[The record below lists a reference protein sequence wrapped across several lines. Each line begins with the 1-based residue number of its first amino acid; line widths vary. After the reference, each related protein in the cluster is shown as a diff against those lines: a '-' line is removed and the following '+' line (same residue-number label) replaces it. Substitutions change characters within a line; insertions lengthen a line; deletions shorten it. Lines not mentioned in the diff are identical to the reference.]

1 MVGRRIAWS
10 RGDDMRRSAT
20 VIALL
25 SLTACG
31 PLLPPQTPAAFFSGY
46 SYVPLDPLPVKV
58 VDGPNCGPGK
68 PRGKLLDVLPDNAV
82 RIAVRQLSGSASLG
96 FGPAAQ
102 LGYEGNSYEV
112 VLDYINADVA
122 NLRFAYD
129 PPRPN
134 GRGSRGA
141 LESGAAAASLTRIE
155 EGAADPPNKNVV
167 VIPVY
172 VGVGLRLTAI
182 VTVHKG
188 KVNLS
193 SLGALS
199 AKAEAGQVSGSMI
212 VQTLGITGPKV
223 TTALPIP
230 SELNPSTIQ
239 AAIVSLGAVRALIP
253 DAPGTVLKPR
263 VTGIY
268 NPIQGA
274 DQTVIHKVV
283 SKLVE
288 KPVEWTMDCP
298 L

>member
-1 MVGRRIAWS
+1 MLR
-10 RGDDMRRSAT
+10 
-20 VIALL
+20 
-25 SLTACG
+25 
-31 PLLPPQTPAAFFSGY
+31 PPQTPAAFFSGY

-68 PRGKLLDVLPDNAV
+68 PRASLLTMLPDNAV
-82 RIAVRQLSGSASLG
+82 RIAVRQISGSTSLG
-96 FGPAAQ
+96 FGPAQ

-129 PPRPN
+129 API
-134 GRGSRGA
+134 GGA
-141 LESGAAAASLTRIE
+141 EGDARAAQQIEAASLTRIDE
-155 EGAADPPNKNVV
+155 DASIPPGKNVV

-193 SLGALS
+193 SLGSLS
-199 AKAEAGQVSGSMI
+199 AKAEAGQVTGSLI

-223 TTALPIP
+223 TTALPLP
-230 SELNPSTIQ
+230 SELNQTTIQ
-239 AAIVSLGAVRALIP
+239 AAIVTLGAVKALIP
-253 DAPGTVLKPR
+253 DQAGTVLKPR

-274 DQTVIHKVV
+274 TQATIHQIV
-283 SKLVE
+283 SKLAD
-288 KPVEWTMDCP
+288 KPIRWEQDCAV
-298 L
+298 

>member
-1 MVGRRIAWS
+1 
-10 RGDDMRRSAT
+10 MRRSAT
-20 VIALL
+20 AIALL

-31 PLLPPQTPAAFFSGY
+31 PLRPPQTPASFFSGY

-58 VDGPNCGPGK
+58 VDGPNCGRGK
-68 PRGKLLDVLPDNAV
+68 PRGELLHMLPDNSV
-82 RIAVRQLSGSASLG
+82 RIAVRQLTGKAELG
-96 FGPAAQ
+96 FGPAQA
-102 LGYEGNSYEV
+102 GYEGNSYEV

-129 PPRPN
+129 PPRQ
-134 GRGSRGA
+134 GEDR
-141 LESGAAAASLTRIE
+141 AAAMADAAAVSLARIE
-155 EGAADPPNKNVV
+155 KGDPDPPGKEIV

-199 AKAEAGQVSGSMI
+199 AKAEAGQVTGSMI

-268 NPIQGA
+268 NPIPNA
-274 DQTVIHKVV
+274 DQAVIHKIV
-283 SKLVE
+283 SQLVE
-288 KPVEWTMDCP
+288 TPVEWPHDCP